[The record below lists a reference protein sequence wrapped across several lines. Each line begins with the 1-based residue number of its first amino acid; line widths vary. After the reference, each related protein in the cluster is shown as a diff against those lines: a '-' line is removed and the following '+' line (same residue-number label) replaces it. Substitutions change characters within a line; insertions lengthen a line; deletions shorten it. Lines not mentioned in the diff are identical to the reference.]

1 MNLPKEQR
9 RPWPEPPKAFNEIPI
24 QGKSC
29 CIIYIGMTSDK
40 MKEYNDEAFKDWN
53 EKALVPCE
61 NCGRTFLPDRLVV
74 HLRSCKPKENQTPM
88 KRGAKDKNLT
98 PSRPTSTAGRKA
110 PSTVKKTSIP
120 KNPPGLIWYI
130 WGRKYGTTSLDIHL
144 KSWEKQFEAEQS
156 KLPPG
161 ERRPVPQPPTN
172 FDEIRTKELTEA
184 DMDRYNEEAFK
195 NYNEKALVPCQNWGR
210 TFLPDRLTVHLEGR
224 NNSSWIL

>member
-1 MNLPKEQR
+1 
-9 RPWPEPPKAFNEIPI
+9 
-24 QGKSC
+24 
-29 CIIYIGMTSDK
+29 

-120 KNPPGLIWYI
+120 KNPPGLI
-130 WGRKYGTTSLDIHL
+130 
-144 KSWEKQFEAEQS
+144 
-156 KLPPG
+156 
-161 ERRPVPQPPTN
+161 
-172 FDEIRTKELTEA
+172 
-184 DMDRYNEEAFK
+184 
-195 NYNEKALVPCQNWGR
+195 
-210 TFLPDRLTVHLEGR
+210 
-224 NNSSWIL
+224 